1 MTKNLPVEN
10 KVDDQGA
17 GQSDAVEVL
26 RLVRD
31 EAFAGNNAS
40 LATAL
45 GRSEEQV
52 EGWFNGTETIDDDV
66 IMKARGIAQE
76 RNVELDKA

>member
-1 MTKNLPVEN
+1 MTKDLPTEN

-31 EAFAGNNAS
+31 GAFAGNNAS

-66 IMKARGIAQE
+66 VMKARGIAQE
-76 RNVELDKA
+76 RNVGLNNE

>member
-1 MTKNLPVEN
+1 MTKDLPTEN

-26 RLVRD
+26 RSVRD
-31 EAFAGNNAS
+31 GAFAGNNAS

-45 GRSEEQV
+45 GRSQEQV

-66 IMKARGIAQE
+66 VMKARGIAKE
-76 RNVELDKA
+76 RNVGLENS